1 MPAKISLKDRISNFN
16 IEKYG
21 PFLALAVLLLI
32 MLVLQPQFFKI
43 NNVVNVLKQVSY
55 MGCIA
60 VGMTF
65 VIITGGIDLSVGSM
79 AAMTGGLM
87 LVTTNHFSGSLPSII
102 LALVAGCALAVGCG
116 WAVGTLT
123 TKGRIAPFIVT
134 LGTGAIYRSIVL
146 QAANGGEFRGATET
160 YPVIGQGSFL
170 GIPYAIFVFLAF
182 AVVCHIILNNTRL
195 GRYMYAVGSNEDV
208 ARYSAIKTDRI
219 KIVAYMILGFGV
231 FLMALMFSSRINAVS
246 SSNFGA
252 GLELDAIAAVVIG
265 GTSMKGG
272 RGWIWGT
279 VVGVI
284 ILGVVGSMLNWLNV
298 SAYLQGAVKGLVI
311 IAAVLVQR
319 GRGEVK

>member
-1 MPAKISLKDRISNFN
+1 MTSPGRASPALLFPRSFPKSSVCAITLLSCVVVSWPDSSRGRASTRKTSCSWQQVSRKESPPMPAKVLLKDRISNFN

-21 PFLALAVLLLI
+21 PFVALTVLLLI
-32 MLVLQPQFFKI
+32 MLVLQPGFFKI

-87 LVTTNHFSGSLPSII
+87 LVTTNHFKGSVPSII
-102 LALVAGCALAVGCG
+102 LALIAGCALAVGCG

-182 AVVCHIILNNTRL
+182 AIVCHIILNNTRL
-195 GRYMYAVGSNEDV
+195 GRYMYAVLYTSDAADEEDSV
-208 ARYSAIKTDRI
+208 D
-219 KIVAYMILGFGV
+219 LG
-231 FLMALMFSSRINAVS
+231 
-246 SSNFGA
+246 
-252 GLELDAIAAVVIG
+252 
-265 GTSMKGG
+265 
-272 RGWIWGT
+272 
-279 VVGVI
+279 
-284 ILGVVGSMLNWLNV
+284 
-298 SAYLQGAVKGLVI
+298 
-311 IAAVLVQR
+311 
-319 GRGEVK
+319 

>member
-21 PFLALAVLLLI
+21 PFVALAVLLLV

-87 LVTTNHFSGSLPSII
+87 LVTTNHFNGSIPSII

-123 TKGRIAPFIVT
+123 TRGRIAPFIVT

-182 AVVCHIILNNTRL
+182 AIVCHIILNNTRL

-219 KIVAYMILGFGV
+219 KIIAYMILGFGV

-319 GRGEVK
+319 GRGEAK